1 MRPKPVDFI
10 DKKLTYK
17 EAPGPGAHQE
27 VELEPTSGR
36 FAVSKFPDS
45 PLSIIHPKSERFQL
59 IKSTPGPSTYAEGD
73 SINDSSKY
81 VLSHRKSNGRRI
93 FSRTSRDVFG
103 NTGDTPGPGSYIET
117 TEFGHYGNSKYYQTL
132 GK

>member
-27 VELEPTSGR
+27 VELVPKEGR
-36 FAVSKFPDS
+36 FAVSKFTDS
-45 PLSIIHPKSERFQL
+45 PFSIIHPKTERFAL

-73 SINDSSKY
+73 AINDSSKY

-93 FSRTSRDVFG
+93 FSKTSRDLYG
-103 NTGDTPGPGSYIET
+103 KSRNTPGPGSYV
-117 TEFGHYGNSKYYQTL
+117 
-132 GK
+132 